1 MVKEKRGIQMKKTT
15 FTLNIEVLETL
26 ESRSDESAYIN
37 ALYALI
43 DAIKADRNMDTFD
56 TVMDILE
63 YAQDLID
70 GDGYY
75 SMIRKLGDEFE

>member
-1 MVKEKRGIQMKKTT
+1 MRKTT
-15 FTLNIEVLETL
+15 FTLSIEMLETL

-43 DAIKADRNMDTFD
+43 DAIKVNKNTDVDTFD

-70 GDGYY
+70 GDDYY
-75 SMIRKLGDEFE
+75 NKVRKLGDDFE

>member
-1 MVKEKRGIQMKKTT
+1 MKKTT
-15 FTLNIEVLETL
+15 FTLRIEVLETL

-37 ALYALI
+37 ALYALN
-43 DAIKADRNMDTFD
+43 DAIKTGAVQTKRNADTFD
-56 TVMDILE
+56 TVMDILG

-75 SMIRKLGDEFE
+75 DVIKKLGDKFE

>member
-1 MVKEKRGIQMKKTT
+1 MRKTT
-15 FTLNIEVLETL
+15 FTLSIEMLETL
-26 ESRSDESAYIN
+26 ESRPDESAYIN

-43 DAIKADRNMDTFD
+43 DGIKAERNVDTFD

-70 GDGYY
+70 GDGYFNP
-75 SMIRKLGDEFE
+75 IRKLGDRFE

>member
-1 MVKEKRGIQMKKTT
+1 MKKTT

-26 ESRSDESAYIN
+26 ENRPDESSYIN

-43 DAIKADRNMDTFD
+43 DSIKADRNMDTFD
-56 TVMDILE
+56 TVMDILG

-75 SMIRKLGDEFE
+75 DVIRKLGDRFE

>member
-1 MVKEKRGIQMKKTT
+1 MEKTT

-26 ESRSDESAYIN
+26 ERRSDESAYIN

-43 DAIKADRNMDTFD
+43 DAIKADRNIDTFD
-56 TVMDILE
+56 TVMDILD

-75 SMIRKLGDEFE
+75 SLIRKPGDEFE

>member
-1 MVKEKRGIQMKKTT
+1 MKKVT
-15 FTLNIEVLETL
+15 FALSIEMLDTLDKIPDEESYIE
-26 ESRSDESAYIN
+26 

-63 YAQDLID
+63 YAQDIID

-75 SMIRKLGDEFE
+75 NKVRKLGDDFE